1 MYQHKTTVYPTFL
14 QAVHLV
20 VLYIFIQTVVDFP
33 LAVIDYY
40 YGTDYL
46 YLPVK
51 KILLGIGSVLFIL
64 IYGIRKSGKRIRD
77 VFPVTF
83 FNPLLIVFITTFI
96 VAIQVLIS
104 EVNLIVDR
112 YLPPPNWFMELFNN
126 IFESDYGWTG
136 AFMKVVI
143 VAPVIE
149 ELIFRGVIMH
159 GFMRNYP
166 KIPAILFSAL
176 LFALFHLNPWQ
187 FPATFVLG
195 LLLGWLMVRTH
206 SVIACILAHAINN
219 LVVLLTVTYWEKIS
233 LHALSLVE
241 KQDQLKTSALLL
253 SFSVIMIILVSAK
266 KKNKRPDTRNVSAR

>member
-1 MYQHKTTVYPTFL
+1 MDQRKTIVYPTFL
-14 QAVHLV
+14 QAVHLI

-51 KILLGIGSVLFIL
+51 NVLLSVGSVLFIL
-64 IYGIRKSGKRIRD
+64 IYGIRKSRKKIRE
-77 VFPVTF
+77 VFPLRF
-83 FNPLLIVFITTFI
+83 FNPLLLVFIATFLI
-96 VAIQVLIS
+96 AAQVFIS
-104 EVNLIVDR
+104 EVNLLVEKH
-112 YLPPPNWFMELFNN
+112 LPPPNWFMELFNK
-126 IFESDYGWTG
+126 IFESDFGLTG
-136 AFMKVVI
+136 AFMKVVV

-166 KIPAILFSAL
+166 KILAIFFSAL

-195 LLLGWLMVRTH
+195 LLLGWLMIRTH
-206 SVIACILAHAINN
+206 SVLICILTHAINN
-219 LVVLLTVTYWEKIS
+219 LIVLLTVTYWDDIN

-241 KQDQLKTSALLL
+241 KQNQLITSSLLL
-253 SFSVIMIILVSAK
+253 SFSVIMIILLSTK
-266 KKNKRPDTRNVSAR
+266 KKKKPADSKRSSPD

>member
-1 MYQHKTTVYPTFL
+1 MYQHKTIVYPTFL

-51 KILLGIGSVLFIL
+51 KVLLGIGSVLFIL
-64 IYGIRKSGKRIRD
+64 IYGLRKSRKKIRD
-77 VFPVTF
+77 VFPIRF
-83 FNPLLIVFITTFI
+83 FNPLLLVFITTFI
-96 VAIQVLIS
+96 IAAQVFIS
-104 EVNLIVDR
+104 EVNLWIDK
-112 YLPPPNWFMELFNN
+112 YLPSPNWFMELFNN
-126 IFESDYGWTG
+126 IFESDFGWTG

-149 ELIFRGVIMH
+149 ELIFRGMIMH

-166 KIPAILFSAL
+166 KILAIFFSAL

-206 SVIACILAHAINN
+206 SVIICILTHAINN
-219 LVVLLTVTYWEKIS
+219 LIVLLTITYWDDIS

-241 KQDQLKTSALLL
+241 KQNQLTTSALLL
-253 SFSVIMIILVSAK
+253 SFSVIMLILLSAK
-266 KKNKRPDTRNVSAR
+266 KKNKR